1 MKRYCPALKELK
13 IESRKENVL
22 NRLRLRNQHRTI
34 LNEKKKKSA
43 QTVRFS
49 VLREHEKAIG
59 A

>member
-34 LNEKKKKSA
+34 LNEKKKKKCPNCEVFSA
-43 QTVRFS
+43 KRT
-49 VLREHEKAIG
+49 
-59 A
+59 